1 MVLLQ
6 QARLFLHTCW
16 QSNLKNSVCHVLQAP
31 GTQRS
36 RPTAQLNSHSSSNTT
51 YAAGAKQFFAVAAAA
66 TGNGESCG
74 TCSSP
79 SLGQQEPPQQLWRSV
94 QPASFVSPN
103 SSSDSQDSQ
112 PSGSGLQA
120 VGVSS
125 SPGSQSSSKPQQR
138 TPAVG
143 GNGKSSSQHNRSS
156 CVAPQQPGPNQQLTG
171 AAIMR
176 QLKAAGSWQ
185 ELQQLVLQHGSE
197 LNWRHSSALL
207 AHLAQLSTH
216 HQQEEPHEQ
225 QQQHSVMPSQQQTFG
240 EAGPSLQQQAQHDL
254 QGFVQLSLLPLL
266 DSHLQSYDAR
276 GLANCLW
283 AIAKLRAVAQPS
295 SSWLQQFCST
305 SEPLLQQFDAQQLS
319 STLWGLVQ
327 LQHVPPRAWLQ
338 SWYAAMLQAC
348 SPEDPAWQPQSVSSA
363 LWAVA
368 QLLVSTE
375 GSSSGGSRGSSR
387 SGRGSSGS
395 RMGPSSD
402 WVDQLLTAAL
412 QRVAAAAGS
421 RGGQLCSLAGD
432 GQVVSNALWA
442 CVQLQQQPRLPAL
455 LSLQSWLQRAA
466 AAETSSGGANWR
478 QQQLSDQSLANC
490 MWALGK
496 LQQQHQEQQHSQ
508 KVLAPH
514 PQEQPGSNSDSRSQ
528 SKVWGVVHHCG
539 RLLLKLSTPRLQHT
553 SSQHMSLLV
562 WGAGALSLRMQEP
575 VMAAVLQQLAVRADS
590 LTDQQVSN
598 LLWGLSHIKCQQQH
612 AQVSQQQQLQH
623 PQHTHQQQASQE
635 RQQQYQHQHRQQQ
648 AGCINQVLQAQVGRL
663 QGFSSQAIGST
674 LLSLARIQHIPQDDT
689 LHAWLHAL
697 SSRPLASSS
706 DAVATVDAC
715 CALALLRQ
723 QQQQQAGAA
732 SSSTGWGW
740 SRSSYTSSA
749 DGQWL
754 QGLCADTGNR
764 LGVFTAEQLCAL
776 GWAMTLLRFRAPV
789 PWLMAWQLAVVD
801 KADSMSG
808 VTAARALR
816 VLQDLPGV
824 AALGAA
830 ALHAAR
836 TRLAAAAARAAATAA
851 AAGRPTASE
860 VAAAAAAVAATGSR
874 DGAQRVEQLLQ
885 AVPAVLSSCSTRQ
898 LAQLLCAAAAVQVPL
913 PHGLLPAVLQ
923 HAQHQHRQQ
932 QLGSGMMS
940 LLVGVAKVQ
949 RQQQLLMFQQHP
961 PQQQQ
966 QQYGFPPSQSD
977 HTQQQQQ
984 ELQEPSIASLQ
995 QGQEQDRQQLLQW
1008 LQQVVP
1014 QLPLSIASPAYLSA
1028 VLWALAVLGYHPG
1041 SSWLEVWAQHS
1052 EPVLQ
1057 QMAPQQLASCGWAL
1071 TVLRQKPSAQW
1082 LAAWSRAVA
1091 QQLAGAMISP
1101 RSLALLLYSSAT
1113 LSCPVNTPWLR
1124 AAGAAAVRQVESWTA
1139 ADVADG
1145 LWGLGQLG
1153 LRAVAD
1159 DEVLEGLVIG
1169 LVDATAAQGQLQ
1181 QLNPHRQLQ
1190 VLQAA
1195 VLLGPGTDSMQH
1207 LQQQQVQGRRQP
1219 RQQQPELE
1227 QLLRNKR
1234 RRKLRW
1240 LNFRSYTAAAVARQL
1255 AAAAAQQ
1262 QQGSSAISSSGVPSR
1277 RAVSGAVG
1285 KAAVVAAKYVRV
1297 RTGRDPAA
1305 AAAVGVIK
1313 PGWYG
1318 YWCRCSLQ
1326 QLPQWRP
1333 QQIAAALAAFAVL
1346 GYQPPEEWQQQM
1358 LAHAVQ
1364 QQQRL
1369 SIQTATAIQDAL
1381 VALQSPL
1388 VKTWRQ
1394 PLMVQYVPGRHN
1406 SHSAGTVSTQELQV
1420 PAAAAPLHQQQQ
1432 QLRVGARRELSY
1444 PHHLRGNSMR
1454 RLQRRQHYMRLLGW
1468 WRQQQVI
1475 QQQYAQQRQQQ
1486 EEDQWR
1492 AAAAAAGVGSY
1503 ASSSYSSV
1511 GSYSSVSSISTSPVS
1526 SVSDPASPRSSI
1538 DGAAAAATM
1547 GAVASSS
1554 SSTTA
1559 GIVAPTRKLDSRQL
1573 LRPTARPAPVVPS
1586 ASSSDSGSSGSSSSS
1601 SSDDSSSGAASDS
1614 SSLQPGA
1621 AGDPSVAGAMAA
1633 ASGGQ
1638 RAAALDVSPPAA
1650 TPASNGRNVS
1660 SSSSSTDT
1668 SPAAS
1673 QASAVIGA
1681 AAVVVQPDTPSL
1693 TAAAWGHSWAAVA
1706 PAAVTEGG
1714 RFVQA
1719 GWGTSWQP

>member
-1 MVLLQ
+1 
-6 QARLFLHTCW
+6 
-16 QSNLKNSVCHVLQAP
+16 
-31 GTQRS
+31 
-36 RPTAQLNSHSSSNTT
+36 
-51 YAAGAKQFFAVAAAA
+51 
-66 TGNGESCG
+66 
-74 TCSSP
+74 
-79 SLGQQEPPQQLWRSV
+79 LGQQEPQQQLWRPV
-94 QPASFVSPN
+94 QPASFVSS

-112 PSGSGLQA
+112 LSGSGLQA

-125 SPGSQSSSKPQQR
+125 NADSQPSSKPQQR

-143 GNGKSSSQHNRSS
+143 GNGKSSSQHNRSG
-156 CVAPQQPGPNQQLTG
+156 VVPQPPGPNQQLTG

-216 HQQEEPHEQ
+216 QQHQQQEVLSPQ
-225 QQQHSVMPSQQQTFG
+225 QQPFS
-240 EAGPSLQQQAQHDL
+240 EAGPSQQLQQQAQHDL
-254 QGFVQLSLLPLL
+254 QGFVQMSLLPLL

-283 AIAKLRAVAQPS
+283 AVAKLRAAAQPS

-319 STLWGLVQ
+319 NTLWGLVQ
-327 LQHVPPRAWLQ
+327 LQHVPPQAWLQ
-338 SWYAAMLQAC
+338 SWYAALLQAC

-363 LWAVA
+363 LWAMA
-368 QLLVSTE
+368 QLLSSTE

-387 SGRGSSGS
+387 SGRGSSSS
-395 RMGPSSD
+395 RVGPSSD
-402 WVDQLLTAAL
+402 WVNQLLTAAL

-421 RGGQLCSLAGD
+421 RGGQQCSLAAD

-466 AAETSSGGANWR
+466 AAAETSSGGANWR

-496 LQQQHQEQQHSQ
+496 LQQQHLEQQHSQ
-508 KVLAPH
+508 QGLVPH
-514 PQEQPGSNSDSRSQ
+514 PQEQPGSSSSSSSRSR

-539 RLLLKLSTPRLQHT
+539 RLLLKLSSPRLQHT
-553 SSQHMSLLV
+553 SSQHLSLLV

-598 LLWGLSHIKCQQQH
+598 LLWGLSHIKCQHQH
-612 AQVSQQQQLQH
+612 AQVSQPQPLQH
-623 PQHTHQQQASQE
+623 PHHTHQQQAPQE

-648 AGCINQVLQAQVGRL
+648 ADCIDQVLVAQIGRL

-674 LLSLARIQHIPQDDT
+674 LLSLARIQHIPQDDI

-697 SSRPLASSS
+697 SSRPLASGSE
-706 DAVATVDAC
+706 AVATVDAC
-715 CALALLRQ
+715 CALALLR

-740 SRSSYTSSA
+740 SRSSSYTSSA

-754 QGLCADTGNR
+754 QGLCADTGYR
-764 LGVFTAEQLCAL
+764 LGVFKAEQLCAL

-789 PWLMAWQLAVVD
+789 PWLMAWQVAVVD
-801 KADSMSG
+801 NADSMSG
-808 VTAARALR
+808 VMAARTLR

-830 ALHAAR
+830 ALQAAR
-836 TRLAAAAARAAATAA
+836 TRLAAAAARAASTAA

-874 DGAQRVEQLLQ
+874 DGAQRVDQLLQ

-923 HAQHQHRQQ
+923 QAQHQHKQQ
-932 QLGSGMMS
+932 QLGPGMMS

-949 RQQQLLMFQQHP
+949 RQQQLLMPQQHP

-966 QQYGFPPSQSD
+966 QQYGVPPSQWD
-977 HTQQQQQ
+977 HTQQQQ
-984 ELQEPSIASLQ
+984 ELQEPSIALLQ
-995 QGQEQDRQQLLQW
+995 QEQEHDRQQLLQW

-1014 QLPLSIASPAYLSA
+1014 QLPLSSASPAYLSA

-1041 SSWLEVWAQHS
+1041 SSWLQAWAQHS

-1071 TVLRQKPSAQW
+1071 TVLRQKPSMQW
-1082 LAAWSRAVA
+1082 LAAWSRTVSQELAAAV
-1091 QQLAGAMISP
+1091 IPP

-1181 QLNPHRQLQ
+1181 QLSPHRQLQ

-1195 VLLGPGTDSMQH
+1195 VLLGPGADSMQH
-1207 LQQQQVQGRRQP
+1207 LQQQQQLEGRRQP
-1219 RQQQPELE
+1219 RQRQQPPEVE
-1227 QLLRNKR
+1227 QHLRNNR

-1262 QQGSSAISSSGVPSR
+1262 QQGSSVISSSGVPSR
-1277 RAVSGAVG
+1277 RAVAGAVG

-1305 AAAVGVIK
+1305 AAAAGVIK

-1318 YWCRCSLQ
+1318 YWCRCSLH

-1394 PLMVQYVPGRHN
+1394 PLVVQYFPGRLS
-1406 SHSAGTVSTQELQV
+1406 SHTPGAVSTLELQV
-1420 PAAAAPLHQQQQ
+1420 PAAAAPLGQRQQPQ

-1486 EEDQWR
+1486 EEEQWR

-1503 ASSSYSSV
+1503 VNSNYSSV
-1511 GSYSSVSSISTSPVS
+1511 GSHSSVSTSPVS
-1526 SVSDPASPRSSI
+1526 SVSDAASPRSSI
-1538 DGAAAAATM
+1538 DGTAASM
-1547 GAVASSS
+1547 GAAGSGSSNS
-1554 SSTTA
+1554 ATA
-1559 GIVAPTRKLDSRQL
+1559 VVAPARKLDSRQL
-1573 LRPTARPAPVVPS
+1573 LRPTARPAPTLPS
-1586 ASSSDSGSSGSSSSS
+1586 ASSLDSETIGSRG
-1601 SSDDSSSGAASDS
+1601 SDDSSSVVAGES
-1614 SSLQPGA
+1614 SSLQPGTASDQPA
-1621 AGDPSVAGAMAA
+1621 AGASVAA
-1633 ASGGQ
+1633 ASTGQ
-1638 RAAALDVSPPAA
+1638 QAAAVDFSPPAA
-1650 TPASNGRNVS
+1650 TPSSNSRGLSNNNS
-1660 SSSSSTDT
+1660 SRDM

-1673 QASAVIGA
+1673 QASAVVGA
-1681 AAVVVQPDTPSL
+1681 TVVVQPDTPSL
-1693 TAAAWGHSWAAVA
+1693 PAAAWGHSWAAVA
-1706 PAAVTEGG
+1706 PAAVADPG
-1714 RFVQA
+1714 RFMQA
-1719 GWGTSWQP
+1719 GWGTSWQQ